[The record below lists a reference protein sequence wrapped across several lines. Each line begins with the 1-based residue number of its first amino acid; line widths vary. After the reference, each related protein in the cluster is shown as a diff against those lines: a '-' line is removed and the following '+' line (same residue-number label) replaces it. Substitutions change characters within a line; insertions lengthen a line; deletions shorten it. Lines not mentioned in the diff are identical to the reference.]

1 MAQIN
6 VLLADDHMMV
16 REGIHQLLELEDN
29 INVIGEVG
37 DGIECIDAIYKLR
50 PDVVVLDINM
60 PKMDGLSV
68 LKKIRETNI
77 SCKII
82 VLTFYNEIGIVQD
95 AVKSGANG
103 YILKEADSTLL
114 VKAINIVTSG
124 ERYIQPSIA
133 AMLRQSKIIEQQNR
147 VEALTRRELEII
159 KLLVGGLYNKEIA
172 DTLNISEKTV
182 KNHISS
188 IFRKINVSDRTQAA
202 VYAIK
207 NNLVEI

>member
-68 LKKIRETNI
+68 LKKNT
-77 SCKII
+77 
-82 VLTFYNEIGIVQD
+82 
-95 AVKSGANG
+95 
-103 YILKEADSTLL
+103 
-114 VKAINIVTSG
+114 
-124 ERYIQPSIA
+124 
-133 AMLRQSKIIEQQNR
+133 
-147 VEALTRRELEII
+147 
-159 KLLVGGLYNKEIA
+159 
-172 DTLNISEKTV
+172 
-182 KNHISS
+182 
-188 IFRKINVSDRTQAA
+188 
-202 VYAIK
+202 
-207 NNLVEI
+207 